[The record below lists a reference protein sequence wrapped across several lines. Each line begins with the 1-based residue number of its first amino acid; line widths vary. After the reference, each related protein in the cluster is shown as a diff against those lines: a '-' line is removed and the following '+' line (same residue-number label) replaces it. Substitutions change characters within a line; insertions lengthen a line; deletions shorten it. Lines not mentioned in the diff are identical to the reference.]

1 MGINQVLSKI
11 AKINEPTELASHK
24 VDLALVDDFKNVFNK
39 ANNDQAKIATTLV
52 NDLAKA
58 SNSFKENLADW
69 QKSAVIGNQL
79 IAKAKELGIDLP
91 APILNSVKASE
102 IEIKNMP
109 SLLSKIAQLYGLF

>member
-1 MGINQVLSKI
+1 MNTTKSVYNKLFSEEKV
-11 AKINEPTELASHK
+11 ELASER
-24 VDLALVDDFKNVFNK
+24 VELALVDDFKNAFNK
-39 ANNDQAKIATTLV
+39 ANNDQARIATTLV

-69 QKSAVIGNQL
+69 QKSAVMGNQL